1 MHVAL
6 VAGTDTGGF
15 VAPPGA
21 PAGWDPE
28 AGIDATLREALAER
42 AVTVHLP
49 LWNDPSVDW
58 SAFDLA
64 VVRTV
69 WDYVDDRDA
78 FVAWAQRTG
87 AQVELL
93 NPADVLRWNTH
104 KSYLI
109 ELEERGAPVVPTAW
123 LAQGDRVRLDELCD
137 ARGWVEVVVKPAV
150 AAGSTGVIR
159 VGGSRRDRD
168 EGQAHLDGL
177 LAAGDVMVQPF
188 RMGIAAGELSLVT
201 VEGRVTH
208 AVRKRPA
215 EGEYRVQGR
224 FGGSYARERPSDD
237 AVALA
242 EWIVG
247 AAGTSLLFARVD
259 LVAADDGTLELSELE
274 ATEPDLY
281 LGLSEEGTTVLTDAI
296 VRRALAIAELRSE
309 HGSEHGSEQDTR
321 RGSA

>member
-1 MHVAL
+1 MQVAL
-6 VAGTDTGGF
+6 VAGTDTEAF

-21 PAGWDPE
+21 PDGWDPE
-28 AGIDATLREALAER
+28 AGIDASLREALADR
-42 AVTVHLP
+42 GVTVHLP
-49 LWNDPSVDW
+49 LWNDVDVDW
-58 SAFDLA
+58 RDFDLA

-69 WDYVDDRDA
+69 WDYVDDRDG
-78 FVAWAQRTG
+78 FVAWAQRT
-87 AQVELL
+87 ASEVELL

-104 KSYLI
+104 KSYLL

-123 LAQGDRVRLDELCD
+123 LARGDRVRVDELCA
-137 ARGWVEVVVKPAV
+137 ARDWGEVVVKPAV
-150 AAGSTGVIR
+150 AAGSDGVARVATGA
-159 VGGSRRDRD
+159 SARDA
-168 EGQAHLDGL
+168 GQAHLDGL

-188 RMGIAAGELSLVT
+188 RAAIADGELSLVT

-215 EGEYRVQGR
+215 QGEYRVQGR
-224 FGGSYARERPSDD
+224 FGGRYARETPTED

-247 AAGTSLLFARVD
+247 ATGTPLLFARVD

-281 LGLSEEGTTVLTDAI
+281 LGLSEEGTTALADAI
-296 VRRALAIAELRSE
+296 VRRALAVVED
-309 HGSEHGSEQDTR
+309 GSRYDTR
-321 RGSA
+321 RDGP